1 MKQIILLIFGA
12 TVVML
17 AIRRLRAYRLKER
30 HVLMFFFIG
39 LPFLGLAIWP
49 KAVGWVAIKL
59 NINYQSVALICLA
72 AFLVLTIIELLS
84 IISSQDRKIAT
95 LAQIVGIMME
105 KQGMTDRPRSGSPEE
120 MEFAGSSEQ
129 GRGRTVDQLL

>member
-17 AIRRLRAYRLKER
+17 AVRRLRVYRLKER
-30 HVLMFFFIG
+30 HVLMFVFLG
-39 LPFLGLAIWP
+39 LPFLALAIWP
-49 KAVGWVAIKL
+49 AAVGWVAERL

-72 AFLVLTIIELLS
+72 AFLVLTIFELLS

-105 KQGMTDRPRSGSPEE
+105 KQGITDRPRNGSLSE
-120 MEFAGSSEQ
+120 MEVAGQ
-129 GRGRTVDQLL
+129 ARD